1 MPERSLDY
9 PPGEKSRKEPNNKTE
24 WTLTPPRDT
33 DGQFFGK
40 KKKKKKKSFILLF
53 TGSVEGVGAEQD
65 AESRLKV
72 ESGAAAVGATVVDA
86 VGELERVGP
95 RVQDLFRRRED
106 VARPQ
111 FKGRVLAAAVARLG
125 RLWLHRSAQPGQ
137 QQQHGYRQTSTRHF
151 HRGNSNTWMDGW
163 ME

>member
-1 MPERSLDY
+1 MNPDTTPRHGRPVFWQKEEEE
-9 PPGEKSRKEPNNKTE
+9 EK
-24 WTLTPPRDT
+24 
-33 DGQFFGK
+33 FY
-40 KKKKKKKSFILLF
+40 FILLF

-125 RLWLHRSAQPGQ
+125 RLRLHRSAQPGQ

-151 HRGNSNTWMDGW
+151 HRGNSTLGWMDGW
-163 ME
+163 NKTIWPIL